1 MQHLTCFCD
10 TDVIK
15 RTGVINLK
23 STSAK
28 GIKIASGLTDKPAV
42 LHGSCI
48 SEVQLTEIATGR
60 VLYTVGNIKTY
71 SFFNHFQ
78 NALLVQLISYDL
90 FIVLQR
96 KSPQIQ

>member
-1 MQHLTCFCD
+1 MLHSILPFFN

-28 GIKIASGLTDKPAV
+28 GIKIAPGLTDDPTV
-42 LHGSCI
+42 LHGSSI
-48 SEVQLTEIATGR
+48 SDVQLTEIATGR

-71 SFFNHFQ
+71 Y
-78 NALLVQLISYDL
+78 L
-90 FIVLQR
+90 
-96 KSPQIQ
+96 